1 MKKNV
6 FLIIGL
12 MAFTMIVAKPRDVNE
27 GLRLAEEFISQFD
40 QFSHIQRVKA
50 DNNPMKL
57 IYNKKSN
64 ITDKDLYYVFGNDK
78 TPGFVIVSADDEAYG
93 VLGYSLDNI
102 FDSDNLPENMK
113 YWLEFYENEL
123 NQLQDIMDGGTFV
136 MHQAKENNN
145 FASFITPLLG
155 GIKWNQDSPYNEL
168 CPTLPKKE
176 VRASAGCIATA
187 MAQIM
192 KYYEWPQQGIGSKSY
207 TSTKYSFDLSADFS
221 STTYDWKNMTDT
233 YSSQSTEEQKNAVST
248 LVYHCGVSVEMDY
261 AESSGAFSHD
271 IAPAMINHFGYDD
284 KMQLWTR
291 DFYTQ
296 EEWIVLLKT
305 ELNASRPVLYGGVS
319 DSGGH
324 QFILDGYD
332 ENDFFHINWGW
343 GGMSDGYFRISSL
356 DPNSHGIGGG
366 IGGFDYSQ
374 SMYTGIQKPVH
385 NSSLVS
391 QLCTQ
396 AEYQFPTKSVSRTS
410 SIKIT
415 VNRTYNFGVNT
426 LQNLKLGLAFY
437 DMLGERVSVVHV
449 AGLDDDLEPL
459 FGFSSAE
466 LTLKTGI
473 PDNLAPGKYQM
484 YVVFKSDDDAD
495 WLKVRYFAGNP
506 SYLDVN
512 LTASQVRFSIPEN
525 EKPELELLSLSTE
538 GKLYKAKTGR
548 FKVALKNKG
557 KDFNSEISLALQSKS
572 DSKEKVS
579 VYKKQISI
587 PENEMIELVIHQKIE
602 ADAGDYNLFV
612 LSGERNI
619 PLSNDK
625 FYELGEGLAVTVYNL
640 PLSMPRLEL
649 LSEIYFSS
657 GHEVY
662 PENVKLTAVV
672 KNTGGYFEDDVVAF
686 VFSREGGSSL
696 TYFGYQTLFIDKD
709 ETVELKFE
717 GSIDLDAGDYLA
729 GVYFNNE
736 FPPKGWNKY
745 EPEKYAIIPF
755 TLKEKI
761 VDAVNLTPDD
771 ASLVLFPLPAK
782 NYLNVQLKGI
792 LQSLEIYDIAGQ
804 LLFFQ
809 QLEDVNQTQIN
820 TSNFETGM
828 YIMRVFSS
836 EGINSKNF
844 IVE

>member
-1 MKKNV
+1 M
-6 FLIIGL
+6 
-12 MAFTMIVAKPRDVNE
+12 
-27 GLRLAEEFISQFD
+27 
-40 QFSHIQRVKA
+40 
-50 DNNPMKL
+50 
-57 IYNKKSN
+57 
-64 ITDKDLYYVFGNDK
+64 
-78 TPGFVIVSADDEAYG
+78 
-93 VLGYSLDNI
+93 
-102 FDSDNLPENMK
+102 
-113 YWLEFYENEL
+113 
-123 NQLQDIMDGGTFV
+123 
-136 MHQAKENNN
+136 
-145 FASFITPLLG
+145 
-155 GIKWNQDSPYNEL
+155 
-168 CPTLPKKE
+168 
-176 VRASAGCIATA
+176 
-187 MAQIM
+187 
-192 KYYEWPQQGIGSKSY
+192 
-207 TSTKYSFDLSADFS
+207 
-221 STTYDWKNMTDT
+221 
-233 YSSQSTEEQKNAVST
+233 
-248 LVYHCGVSVEMDY
+248 
-261 AESSGAFSHD
+261 
-271 IAPAMINHFGYDD
+271 
-284 KMQLWTR
+284 
-291 DFYTQ
+291 
-296 EEWIVLLKT
+296 
-305 ELNASRPVLYGGVS
+305 
-319 DSGGH
+319 
-324 QFILDGYD
+324 
-332 ENDFFHINWGW
+332 
-343 GGMSDGYFRISSL
+343 
-356 DPNSHGIGGG
+356 
-366 IGGFDYSQ
+366 
-374 SMYTGIQKPVH
+374 
-385 NSSLVS
+385 
-391 QLCTQ
+391 
-396 AEYQFPTKSVSRTS
+396 
-410 SIKIT
+410 
-415 VNRTYNFGVNT
+415 
-426 LQNLKLGLAFY
+426 
-437 DMLGERVSVVHV
+437 
-449 AGLDDDLEPL
+449 
-459 FGFSSAE
+459 
-466 LTLKTGI
+466 
-473 PDNLAPGKYQM
+473 
-484 YVVFKSDDDAD
+484 
-495 WLKVRYFAGNP
+495 
-506 SYLDVN
+506 
-512 LTASQVRFSIPEN
+512 
-525 EKPELELLSLSTE
+525 STE